1 MKHFNMVNIYFR
13 LDVDKGIK
21 YGIGHFF
28 RSIQLYSKLKE
39 LNCTFLVN
47 DIFFFKKLLKTYSIK
62 YPKKIIKFNITNFKK
77 NYQPKTKNI
86 FIFDTLGRD
95 KKFKAFIKHLNYSN
109 KIVSLE
115 DRNIYTKYNDIVIN
129 SKIYLLNKKTKKKN
143 IFSDIKYTI
152 LRFKKK
158 IGYKKLLRKKKYKIL
173 ICSGGADY
181 KKLLFK
187 VASILLKFKNI
198 EINCIVGPSVKK
210 NDQIYGLSKKS
221 SKIKLITKTYKL
233 EKNFREN
240 DIVIT
245 SGGTMMIES
254 IFFSKPTYVVETFKH
269 QKSIVEFFKKKKLI
283 HFLGTVEEIDKKKIK
298 NFVDNLNLKNKEI
311 NKMTKNSYNVIDGKG
326 LIRVYKIIKK
336 LI

>member
-95 KKFKAFIKHLNYSN
+95 KKFKVFIKHLNSGN

-115 DRNIYTKYNDIVIN
+115 DRSIYTKYNDIVIN
-129 SKIYLLNKKTKKKN
+129 SKIYLLNKKTKKK
-143 IFSDIKYTI
+143 KYI
-152 LRFKKK
+152 L
-158 IGYKKLLRKKKYKIL
+158 GY
-173 ICSGGADY
+173 
-181 KKLLFK
+181 
-187 VASILLKFKNI
+187 
-198 EINCIVGPSVKK
+198 
-210 NDQIYGLSKKS
+210 
-221 SKIKLITKTYKL
+221 
-233 EKNFREN
+233 
-240 DIVIT
+240 
-245 SGGTMMIES
+245 
-254 IFFSKPTYVVETFKH
+254 
-269 QKSIVEFFKKKKLI
+269 
-283 HFLGTVEEIDKKKIK
+283 
-298 NFVDNLNLKNKEI
+298 
-311 NKMTKNSYNVIDGKG
+311 
-326 LIRVYKIIKK
+326 
-336 LI
+336 